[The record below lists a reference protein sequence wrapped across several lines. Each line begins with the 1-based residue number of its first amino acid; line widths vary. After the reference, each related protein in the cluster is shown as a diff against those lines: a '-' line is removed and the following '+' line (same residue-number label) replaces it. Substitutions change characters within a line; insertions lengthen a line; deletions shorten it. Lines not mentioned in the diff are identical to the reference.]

1 METRGS
7 HRGFGLAAILAV
19 MAAVM
24 VSVAIFFLVTRP
36 ALKIDPVAGD
46 IPENAGKELD
56 GAGIRAGSDAQQPD
70 RVVVFP
76 DPVET
81 PAPINLPQPV
91 VPAVPAVESGPAQ
104 LVGEIAKRVA
114 AGDFTGAG
122 ELLGNDAGG
131 SATALG
137 VIFGDAGYE
146 LAADQKPAE
155 VGIIGDVVRWVLPVR
170 KRDSLTQPGIAPE
183 RIFIDLVKR
192 VNEQGEIEWSVKKIY
207 YPPAIDALVAS
218 APTLPDSITENVRT
232 EEDALMMADGFI
244 TAIRRLDYKTAL
256 AGCDPDSVPEEKI
269 AGLCIL
275 FEEGEINLRQRKPLV
290 ATALN
295 GQKAWVIAHV
305 ESNKLEQ
312 PSEFGLVMRRG
323 EKEGRWK
330 ITEINFGKLLDT
342 YIAASEAGKVPYTPI
357 KSRPGSGDM
366 LVLYFEYDQAELL
379 PRAKRQIEIL
389 AGILKTDGSKT
400 LSIVGHADALG
411 SENYNV
417 RLSAARAVAVK
428 QQISAYG
435 VPANQVI
442 TTGLGEAKPW
452 KSNKRN
458 DGSDDPK
465 GRSYN
470 RRAELGLH
478 F

>member
-7 HRGFGLAAILAV
+7 QRGSGLAATLAV

-24 VSVAIFFLVTRP
+24 ISVAIFFLMTRP
-36 ALKIDPVAGD
+36 AIKVDPVAGGG
-46 IPENAGKELD
+46 PENAGKQLD
-56 GAGIRAGSDAQQPD
+56 GPGVRAGSDAEPTESA
-70 RVVVFP
+70 VVIP
-76 DPVET
+76 DPVVIPSPTNPPE
-81 PAPINLPQPV
+81 PV
-91 VPAVPAVESGPAQ
+91 VPEVPAVEPGPGQ
-104 LVGEIAKRVA
+104 LVEEIAKRVA
-114 AGDFTGAG
+114 AGDFAGAE
-122 ELLGNDAGG
+122 ELLGGDAGG
-131 SATALG
+131 SAAALG
-137 VIFGDAGYE
+137 AIFGDAGYE
-146 LAADQKPAE
+146 IAAGHAPAE

-170 KRDSLTQPGIAPE
+170 KRGSVTKPGIAPE

-192 VNEQGEIEWSVKKIY
+192 VNERGEIEWSVKKIY

-218 APTLPDSITENVRT
+218 AATVPNSITENVRT

-244 TAIRRLDYKTAL
+244 TAIRRLDYETAL
-256 AGCDPDSVPEEKI
+256 AACDQESVPEEKI
-269 AGLCIL
+269 AGLCIV
-275 FEEGEINLRQRKPLV
+275 FEEGEISLRQRKPLV

-295 GQKAWVIAHV
+295 EEKAWVIAHV
-305 ESNKLEQ
+305 ESNKLGE
-312 PSEFGLVMRRG
+312 PSEFGLVMKRAG
-323 EKEGRWK
+323 KDGKWQ

-366 LVLYFEYDQAELL
+366 LVLYFEYDKAELL

-389 AGILKTDGSKT
+389 AGILKTDVSKT

-417 RLSAARAVAVK
+417 RLSAARAAAVK
-428 QQISAYG
+428 QQISAFG
-435 VPANQVI
+435 VPGNQVI
-442 TTGLGEAKPW
+442 TTGLGEAEPW

-458 DGSDDPK
+458 DGSDNPK

>member
-7 HRGFGLAAILAV
+7 QRGSGLAATLAV
-19 MAAVM
+19 MAAVII
-24 VSVAIFFLVTRP
+24 SVAIFFLVTRP
-36 ALKIDPVAGD
+36 ALKVDPAAEV
-46 IPENAGKELD
+46 PENAGKQLD
-56 GAGIRAGSDAQQPD
+56 DPSVRTGSDVEPTEN
-70 RVVVFP
+70 VVVIP
-76 DPVET
+76 DPVVPPS
-81 PAPINLPQPV
+81 PANPPVPV
-91 VPAVPAVESGPAQ
+91 VPEAPAVESGPGQ
-104 LVGEIAKRVA
+104 LVEEIAKRVA
-114 AGDFTGAG
+114 AGDFAGAE
-122 ELLGNDAGG
+122 ELLGSNAGG
-131 SATALG
+131 SAAALG
-137 VIFGDAGYE
+137 AIFGDAGYE
-146 LAADQKPAE
+146 LAADHVPAE

-170 KRDSLTQPGIAPE
+170 KRGSVTQPEAPPE

-192 VNEQGEIEWSVKKIY
+192 VNERGEIEWSVKKIH

-218 APTLPDSITENVRT
+218 VPNSITENVRT

-244 TAIRRLDYKTAL
+244 TAIRRLDYEAAL
-256 AGCDPDSVPEEKI
+256 GACDPESVAEEKI
-269 AGLCIL
+269 AGLCIV
-275 FEEGEINLRQRKPLV
+275 FEEGEISLRQRKPLV

-295 GQKAWVIAHV
+295 EQKAWVIAHV
-305 ESNKLEQ
+305 ESNKLGQ
-312 PSEFGLVMRRG
+312 PSEFGLVMKRA
-323 EKEGRWK
+323 EKDGKWQ

-366 LVLYFEYDQAELL
+366 LVLYFEYDNAELL

-389 AGILKTDGSKT
+389 AGILKTDVSKT

-417 RLSAARAVAVK
+417 RLSAARAAAVK
-428 QQISAYG
+428 QQISAFG
-435 VPANQVI
+435 VPENQVI
-442 TTGLGEAKPW
+442 TTGLGEAEPW

-458 DGSDDPK
+458 DGSDNPK